1 MKSKTFIEKQLK
13 RKTNSEL
20 VETIIAAKK
29 NKAWLEVAGL
39 LSAPRRKQSNINVSR
54 INDEAKDGD
63 VVIVPGKILSQG
75 EISKKV
81 KIAALGF
88 SGIAKGKILNSGSKV
103 LSILEEIKSNP
114 EAKGIKII
122 K

>member
-1 MKSKTFIEKQLK
+1 MKSKTIIEKQLK

-29 NKAWLEVAGL
+29 VKGWVEVASL
-39 LSAPRRKQSNINVSR
+39 LSAPRKNHSDVNVSK
-54 INDEAKDGD
+54 INDEVKEGD
-63 VVIVPGKILSQG
+63 IVIIPGKVLSQG
-75 EISKKV
+75 EISKKIKV
-81 KIAALGF
+81 AALGF
-88 SGIAKGKILNSGSKV
+88 SKVAKDKLLKSGSKV
-103 LSILEEIKSNP
+103 SSILEEIKSNP